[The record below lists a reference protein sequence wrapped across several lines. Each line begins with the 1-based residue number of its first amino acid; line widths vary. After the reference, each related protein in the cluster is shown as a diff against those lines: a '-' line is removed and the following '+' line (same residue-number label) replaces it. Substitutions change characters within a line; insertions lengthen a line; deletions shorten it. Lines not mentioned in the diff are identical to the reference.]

1 MEWKHIGFDWN
12 RARAFLVVA
21 EEGSFSAAGRALN
34 MSQPTLGR
42 QIAAFEEELKLTLF
56 ERVGKKLVR
65 TDSGQILHPP
75 YNQKAQSSKQKTTA
89 TRRPSD

>member
-56 ERVGKKLVR
+56 ERVGKKLVL
-65 TDSGQILHPP
+65 TDSGQILYQHV
-75 YNQKAQSSKQKTTA
+75 NQMAQSANQMLLA
-89 TRRPSD
+89 ALRPSD